1 MVMNSHKICILIIGN
16 EPESL
21 SATIELFRENP
32 LISEIEA
39 VTDTNQAILK
49 IINRTFDIIFLDC
62 PSKGNAEKELISF
75 AKSQQPEPSLVYIS
89 ESKEFA
95 AQAIQNGIFNY
106 LLKPIIKE
114 ELAKII
120 NTAHKNKQSDPRLRI
135 SQMIESTPEETR
147 LRLQTTKGYLMLNP
161 DEIIYCKA
169 FGFYTEL
176 YLTKGRFELS
186 SQFLLK
192 FERML
197 TQFNF
202 LRVSRSHLINQ
213 HFIRKV
219 YKTRNIIVLSADGKE
234 YEIKAGRVHIKSLS
248 KFDTE

>member
-1 MVMNSHKICILIIGN
+1 MVMNNDKICILIIDN
-16 EPESL
+16 EIESL
-21 SATIELFRENP
+21 NSIIETLRAYP
-32 LISEIEA
+32 LISEIET

-49 IINRTFDIIFLDC
+49 IINRSFDIIFLDC
-62 PSKGNAEKELISF
+62 PSKGNAEKELIAL
-75 AKSQQPEPSLVYIS
+75 AKSQQPEPTLVYVS
-89 ESKEFA
+89 ESKEYA
-95 AQAIQNGIFNY
+95 AYAIQNGIFNY
-106 LLKPIIKE
+106 LLKPIIGE

-120 NTAHKNKQSDPRLRI
+120 TTVHKNKRSDPHLRI

-161 DEIIYCKA
+161 TEIIFCKA

-176 YLTKGRFELS
+176 YLTRGRFELS
-186 SQFLLK
+186 SQLLLK
-192 FERML
+192 FEKIL

-213 HFIRKV
+213 QFIRKV
-219 YKTRNIIVLSADGKE
+219 YKTNNIIVLSVDGKD
-234 YEIKAGRVHIKSLS
+234 YEIKAGRVHIKNLS

>member
-1 MVMNSHKICILIIGN
+1 MNNHKICVLIIDN
-16 EPESL
+16 EQESL
-21 SATIELFRENP
+21 SYTMELLRANP
-32 LISEIEA
+32 LVSEIETA
-39 VTDTNQAILK
+39 TDIIQAILK
-49 IINRTFDIIFLDC
+49 IINRPYDIIFFDS
-62 PSKGNAEKELISF
+62 PSKGNAEKELIAL
-75 AKSQQPEPSLVYIS
+75 AKSQQPEPTLVYIS
-89 ESKEFA
+89 ETKEYA
-95 AQAIQNGIFNY
+95 AYAIQNGIFNY
-106 LLKPIIKE
+106 LLKPINEK

-120 NTAHKNKQSDPRLRI
+120 TIAHKNKQSDPHLKI
-135 SQMIESTPEETR
+135 SQIIESTPEETR

-192 FERML
+192 FEKML

-202 LRVSRSHLINQ
+202 LRVSRAHLINQ
-213 HFIRKV
+213 NFIRKV
-219 YKTRNIIVLSADGKE
+219 YKTTNIIVLSVDGKE
-234 YEIKAGRVHIKSLS
+234 YEIKAGRAHIKNLS